1 MKIFKKTVQKQLT
14 QNSRSDLEWWVWIAW
29 WLLFCIR
36 YSRLYWV
43 YHKKH
48 EILTTN
54 PPFHIYFNRINNRL
68 VFKIKNGCKLELQT
82 PETMKL
88 FGSTKKLIKRT
99 QKNGESV
106 SSIEVVEIVLVQWN
120 PVDNQ
125 YQPKSEVLHTLR
137 PIKYYLYLL
146 NVESSNLAFLKTYTL
161 SLMMYQ

>member
-1 MKIFKKTVQKQLT
+1 
-14 QNSRSDLEWWVWIAW
+14 
-29 WLLFCIR
+29 
-36 YSRLYWV
+36 
-43 YHKKH
+43 
-48 EILTTN
+48 
-54 PPFHIYFNRINNRL
+54 
-68 VFKIKNGCKLELQT
+68 
-82 PETMKL
+82 MKL